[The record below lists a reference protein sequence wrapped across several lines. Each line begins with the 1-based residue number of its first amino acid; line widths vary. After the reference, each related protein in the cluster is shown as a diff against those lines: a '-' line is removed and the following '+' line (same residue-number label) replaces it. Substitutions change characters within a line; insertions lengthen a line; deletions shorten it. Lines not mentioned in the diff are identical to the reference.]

1 MNAKLNKRKKRN
13 TKRSSFKLAKAD
25 QLSIET
31 YLKQVIPIRFKS
43 LTTADGY
50 CYNPNLKNS
59 RIEIGNHLLSRRKLN
74 VLIEEV
80 THAFFWDLPEY
91 KVRKFSAE
99 LGRVIYRL
107 FLKK

>member
-1 MNAKLNKRKKRN
+1 MNATIKKRN
-13 TKRSSFKLAKAD
+13 KRGNTKLSKAK

-31 YLKQVIPIRFKS
+31 YLKQIIPIRFKQ

-59 RIEIGNHLLSRRKLN
+59 RIEIGKHLLSRRKLN

>member
-1 MNAKLNKRKKRN
+1 MNATIKKRNKRSN
-13 TKRSSFKLAKAD
+13 TKRSKAKK
-25 QLSIET
+25 LSIET
-31 YLKQVIPIRFKS
+31 YLKQIIPIHFKQ
-43 LTTADGY
+43 LKDADGY
-50 CYNPNLKNS
+50 CYNPSLKNS
-59 RIEIGNHLLSRRKLN
+59 RIEIGKHLLSRRKLN